1 MRRLKQFHTS
11 KPGFQRKVVDD
22 LKITASGCNSAD
34 RFVTLLLDEMEIKEN
49 LILVKHRE
57 PHWFY

>member
-22 LKITASGCNSAD
+22 LKITASGYNSAD
-34 RFVTLLLDEMEIKEN
+34 RFVTLLFDEM
-49 LILVKHRE
+49 
-57 PHWFY
+57 